1 MSSSERTGNKYRI
14 LPELF
19 SRDLEREREF
29 GISDLRIYG
38 YEAEA
43 GMMRIAG
50 EIFAENGITRELCL
64 RCLVRDQ
71 AGDVL
76 ADAINEAYGDA
87 LVTSLTAWNC
97 FLTGFLLCLRSTMKE
112 RGVLRIYGSY
122 RKKSIDHD
130 GIGERQEEG

>member
-14 LPELF
+14 SPELF

-64 RCLVRDQ
+64 RCLVMDQ

-87 LVTSLTAWNC
+87 LVTSLILPELFFN
-97 FLTGFLLCLRSTMKE
+97 GFPFVFEIYYGGARSPAHI
-112 RGVLRIYGSY
+112 RI
-122 RKKSIDHD
+122 IP
-130 GIGERQEEG
+130 EEEY

>member
-14 LPELF
+14 SPELF

-29 GISDLRIYG
+29 GISALRIYG

-43 GMMRIAG
+43 GMMRITG

-64 RCLVRDQ
+64 RCLAMDQ

-76 ADAINEAYGDA
+76 ADEINEAYGDA
-87 LVTSLTAWNC
+87 LVTSLILPELFFN
-97 FLTGFLLCLRSTMKE
+97 GFPFVFEIYYEAAR
-112 RGVLRIYGSY
+112 RPAQIRILP
-122 RKKSIDHD
+122 
-130 GIGERQEEG
+130 EEEY

>member
-14 LPELF
+14 SPELF

-64 RCLVRDQ
+64 RCLVMDQ

-76 ADAINEAYGDA
+76 ADEINEAYGGA
-87 LVTSLTAWNC
+87 LVTSLILPEL
-97 FLTGFLLCLRSTMKE
+97 FLTVRLSSS
-112 RGVLRIYGSY
+112 VLTWASAARMHSAAVHRASY
-122 RKKSIDHD
+122 RSV
-130 GIGERQEEG
+130 IGVAPA

>member
-14 LPELF
+14 SPELF

-64 RCLVRDQ
+64 RCLVMDQ

-87 LVTSLTAWNC
+87 LVTSLILPELFFN
-97 FLTGFLLCLRSTMKE
+97 GFPFVFEIYYEGAR
-112 RGVLRIYGSY
+112 RPAYIRI
-122 RKKSIDHD
+122 IP
-130 GIGERQEEG
+130 EEEY

>member
-1 MSSSERTGNKYRI
+1 MSSSERTGNKYRV

-64 RCLVRDQ
+64 RCLVMDQ

-87 LVTSLTAWNC
+87 LVTSLILPELFFN
-97 FLTGFLLCLRSTMKE
+97 GFPFVFEIYYEGAR
-112 RGVLRIYGSY
+112 RPAYIRI
-122 RKKSIDHD
+122 IP
-130 GIGERQEEG
+130 EEEY

>member
-14 LPELF
+14 SPELF

-64 RCLVRDQ
+64 RCLVMDQ
-71 AGDVL
+71 AGAGDVL

-87 LVTSLTAWNC
+87 LVTSLILPELFFN
-97 FLTGFLLCLRSTMKE
+97 GFPFVFEIYYEGAR
-112 RGVLRIYGSY
+112 RPAQIRI
-122 RKKSIDHD
+122 IP
-130 GIGERQEEG
+130 EEEY

>member
-14 LPELF
+14 SPELF
-19 SRDLEREREF
+19 SRNLEREREF

-64 RCLVRDQ
+64 RCLVMDQ

-87 LVTSLTAWNC
+87 LVTSLILPELFFN
-97 FLTGFLLCLRSTMKE
+97 GFPFVFEIYYEGAR
-112 RGVLRIYGSY
+112 RPAQIRI
-122 RKKSIDHD
+122 IP
-130 GIGERQEEG
+130 EEEY

>member
-14 LPELF
+14 SPELF

-50 EIFAENGITRELCL
+50 EVSMVE
-64 RCLVRDQ
+64 
-71 AGDVL
+71 
-76 ADAINEAYGDA
+76 
-87 LVTSLTAWNC
+87 TS
-97 FLTGFLLCLRSTMKE
+97 
-112 RGVLRIYGSY
+112 I
-122 RKKSIDHD
+122 KSMVPTVA
-130 GIGERQEEG
+130 

>member
-43 GMMRIAG
+43 GMMRIA
-50 EIFAENGITRELCL
+50 
-64 RCLVRDQ
+64 
-71 AGDVL
+71 
-76 ADAINEAYGDA
+76 
-87 LVTSLTAWNC
+87 
-97 FLTGFLLCLRSTMKE
+97 
-112 RGVLRIYGSY
+112 
-122 RKKSIDHD
+122 
-130 GIGERQEEG
+130 

>member
-14 LPELF
+14 SPELF

-43 GMMRIAG
+43 GMMRITG
-50 EIFAENGITRELCL
+50 EIFAENGVTRELCL
-64 RCLVRDQ
+64 RCLAMDQ

-76 ADAINEAYGDA
+76 ADEINEAYGDA
-87 LVTSLTAWNC
+87 LVTSLILPELFFN
-97 FLTGFLLCLRSTMKE
+97 GFPFVFEIYYEAAR
-112 RGVLRIYGSY
+112 RPAQIRI
-122 RKKSIDHD
+122 IP
-130 GIGERQEEG
+130 EEEY

>member
-14 LPELF
+14 SPELF

-29 GISDLRIYG
+29 GISALRIYG

-64 RCLVRDQ
+64 RCLVMNQ

-76 ADAINEAYGDA
+76 ADEINEAYGDA
-87 LVTSLTAWNC
+87 LVTSLILLELFFN
-97 FLTGFLLCLRSTMKE
+97 GFPFVFEIYYEAAR
-112 RGVLRIYGSY
+112 RPAQIRILP
-122 RKKSIDHD
+122 
-130 GIGERQEEG
+130 EEEY

>member
-14 LPELF
+14 SPELF

-38 YEAEA
+38 YEAEV

-64 RCLVRDQ
+64 RCLVMDQ

-87 LVTSLTAWNC
+87 LVTSLILPELFFN
-97 FLTGFLLCLRSTMKE
+97 GFPFVFEIYYEGAR
-112 RGVLRIYGSY
+112 RPAYIRI
-122 RKKSIDHD
+122 IP
-130 GIGERQEEG
+130 EEEY

>member
-14 LPELF
+14 SPELF

-43 GMMRIAG
+43 GMMQIAG

-64 RCLVRDQ
+64 RCLVMDQ

-87 LVTSLTAWNC
+87 LVTSLILPELFFN
-97 FLTGFLLCLRSTMKE
+97 GFPFVFEIYYGGARRL
-112 RGVLRIYGSY
+112 GIYGSY

>member
-29 GISDLRIYG
+29 CISDLRIYG

-64 RCLVRDQ
+64 RLS
-71 AGDVL
+71 L
-76 ADAINEAYGDA
+76 IHISNAIN
-87 LVTSLTAWNC
+87 S
-97 FLTGFLLCLRSTMKE
+97 
-112 RGVLRIYGSY
+112 
-122 RKKSIDHD
+122 
-130 GIGERQEEG
+130 

>member
-14 LPELF
+14 SPELF

-64 RCLVRDQ
+64 RCLVMDQ

-87 LVTSLTAWNC
+87 LVTSLILPELFFNGFP
-97 FLTGFLLCLRSTMKE
+97 FLFEIYYGG
-112 RGVLRIYGSY
+112 GVLRIYGSY

-130 GIGERQEEG
+130 GIGERQKEG

>member
-64 RCLVRDQ
+64 RCLVMDQ
-71 AGDVL
+71 VGDVL

-87 LVTSLTAWNC
+87 LVTSLILPELFFN
-97 FLTGFLLCLRSTMKE
+97 GFPFVFEIYYEGAR
-112 RGVLRIYGSY
+112 RPAYIRI
-122 RKKSIDHD
+122 IP
-130 GIGERQEEG
+130 EEEY

>member
-64 RCLVRDQ
+64 RCLVMDQ

-76 ADAINEAYGDA
+76 ADAINEAYGDT
-87 LVTSLTAWNC
+87 LVTSLILPELFFN
-97 FLTGFLLCLRSTMKE
+97 GFPFVFEIYYEGAGRPAH
-112 RGVLRIYGSY
+112 VRI
-122 RKKSIDHD
+122 IP
-130 GIGERQEEG
+130 EEEY

>member
-43 GMMRIAG
+43 GMMRIG
-50 EIFAENGITRELCL
+50 RRNLCRKRYYERTVPQMPCDGSGG
-64 RCLVRDQ
+64 RCFGRCDQ
-71 AGDVL
+71 
-76 ADAINEAYGDA
+76 
-87 LVTSLTAWNC
+87 
-97 FLTGFLLCLRSTMKE
+97 
-112 RGVLRIYGSY
+112 
-122 RKKSIDHD
+122 
-130 GIGERQEEG
+130 

>member
-1 MSSSERTGNKYRI
+1 MH

-29 GISDLRIYG
+29 DISDLRIYG

-64 RCLVRDQ
+64 RCLVMDQ

-87 LVTSLTAWNC
+87 LVTSLILPELFFN
-97 FLTGFLLCLRSTMKE
+97 GFPFVFEIYYGGAR
-112 RGVLRIYGSY
+112 RPAHIRI
-122 RKKSIDHD
+122 IP
-130 GIGERQEEG
+130 EEEY

>member
-43 GMMRIAG
+43 GMMRIA
-50 EIFAENGITRELCL
+50 AENGITRELCL
-64 RCLVRDQ
+64 RCLVMDQ

-87 LVTSLTAWNC
+87 LVTSLILPELFFN
-97 FLTGFLLCLRSTMKE
+97 GFPFVFEFYYEGAR
-112 RGVLRIYGSY
+112 RPAHIRI
-122 RKKSIDHD
+122 IP
-130 GIGERQEEG
+130 EEEY

>member
-14 LPELF
+14 SPELF

-50 EIFAENGITRELCL
+50 EIFKQKTASRENC
-64 RCLVRDQ
+64 
-71 AGDVL
+71 AS
-76 ADAINEAYGDA
+76 DA
-87 LVTSLTAWNC
+87 L
-97 FLTGFLLCLRSTMKE
+97 
-112 RGVLRIYGSY
+112 
-122 RKKSIDHD
+122 
-130 GIGERQEEG
+130 

>member
-14 LPELF
+14 SPELF

-64 RCLVRDQ
+64 RCLVMDQ

-76 ADAINEAYGDA
+76 ADAINEAYGDV
-87 LVTSLTAWNC
+87 LVTSLILPELFFN
-97 FLTGFLLCLRSTMKE
+97 GFPFVFEIYYEGAR
-112 RGVLRIYGSY
+112 RPAHIRI
-122 RKKSIDHD
+122 IP
-130 GIGERQEEG
+130 EEEY

>member
-64 RCLVRDQ
+64 RCLVMDQ

-87 LVTSLTAWNC
+87 LVTSLILPELFFN
-97 FLTGFLLCLRSTMKE
+97 GFPFCLRSTMEE

>member
-14 LPELF
+14 SSELF

-29 GISDLRIYG
+29 GISALRIYG

-50 EIFAENGITRELCL
+50 EIFVENGITRELCL
-64 RCLVRDQ
+64 RCLVMDQ

-76 ADAINEAYGDA
+76 ADEINEAYGDA
-87 LVTSLTAWNC
+87 LVTSLILPELFFN
-97 FLTGFLLCLRSTMKE
+97 GFPFVFEIYYEAAR
-112 RGVLRIYGSY
+112 RPAQIRI
-122 RKKSIDHD
+122 IP
-130 GIGERQEEG
+130 EEEY

>member
-14 LPELF
+14 SPELF

-29 GISDLRIYG
+29 GISALRIYG

-50 EIFAENGITRELCL
+50 EIFAENGIARELCL
-64 RCLVRDQ
+64 RCLVMDQ

-76 ADAINEAYGDA
+76 ADEITKAYGDA
-87 LVTSLTAWNC
+87 LVTSLILPELFFN
-97 FLTGFLLCLRSTMKE
+97 GFPFVFEIYYEGAR
-112 RGVLRIYGSY
+112 RPAQIRI
-122 RKKSIDHD
+122 IP
-130 GIGERQEEG
+130 EEEY

>member
-38 YEAEA
+38 YEAE
-43 GMMRIAG
+43 
-50 EIFAENGITRELCL
+50 NGITRELCL
-64 RCLVRDQ
+64 RCLVMDQ

-87 LVTSLTAWNC
+87 LVTSLILPELFFN
-97 FLTGFLLCLRSTMKE
+97 GFPFVFEIYYEGAR
-112 RGVLRIYGSY
+112 RPAHIRI
-122 RKKSIDHD
+122 IP
-130 GIGERQEEG
+130 EEEY